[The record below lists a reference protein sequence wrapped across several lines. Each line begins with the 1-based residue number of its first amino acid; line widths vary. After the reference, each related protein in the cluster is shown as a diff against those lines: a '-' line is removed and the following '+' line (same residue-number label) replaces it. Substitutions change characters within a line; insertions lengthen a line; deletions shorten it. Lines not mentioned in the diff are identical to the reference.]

1 MTKFTR
7 RLQQIGN
14 SLLVSLP
21 KEWINSHNL
30 KKGSQ
35 VDLETAGQNSLFV
48 SVSGDEHRETSGLY
62 DSDLVISYP
71 LPAEENIVANTTGA
85 YLLGYNVIRI
95 ESAGSG
101 RIIPITDREEIRNSM
116 RRLVGMEIIEEDAS
130 HIEIQFLLDAATLN
144 PPKIL
149 KRMSSIAVGM
159 CEDVTRG
166 LISNDKS
173 NLLTIQNRDIEVNR
187 QYFLL
192 VRLLRSTLTDRKLA
206 GAFNLGSIDILD
218 YRVAANLLE
227 NGGDF
232 IVELAQQVMQS
243 SLSVEHS
250 NVIFEVMQDFERM
263 ASIAIDAFTK
273 PDRLLAI
280 ESIAIHHKLQD
291 KLASLRAMSSRQD
304 RNDVVNHLKDHNNN
318 NRDTDHTNDHTNGR
332 DTDHNNNNN
341 NNNSGQLAVDFI
353 DIIHMYEKIA
363 RSWADVADL
372 VKPIYNKM

>member
-1 MTKFTR
+1 M
-7 RLQQIGN
+7 
-14 SLLVSLP
+14 LVSLP
-21 KEWINSHNL
+21 KEWVVSHNL

-35 VDLETAGQNSLFV
+35 VDLETAAAEQGTLFV
-48 SVSGDEHRETSGLY
+48 SVSGNEHRDTSSSGLY
-62 DSDLVISYP
+62 GSNLVISYP
-71 LPAEENIVANTTGA
+71 LPAEENIVADTTGA
-85 YLLGYNVIRI
+85 YLLGYDVIRI

-130 HIEIQFLLDAATLN
+130 HIEMQFLLDATTLS

-159 CEDVTRG
+159 CEDVTHG
-166 LISNDKS
+166 LVSDDKS
-173 NLLTIQNRDIEVNR
+173 NLQTIQNRDIEVNR

-206 GAFNLGSIDILD
+206 GTFNLGSIDILD

-243 SLSVEHS
+243 SLSAEHS
-250 NVIFEVMQDFERM
+250 SMLFEVMQDFERM
-263 ASIAIDAFTK
+263 TSIAIDAFTK
-273 PDRLLAI
+273 SDRLLAI

-291 KLASLRAMSSRQD
+291 KLAGLRAISSRQD
-304 RNDVVNHLKDHNNN
+304 HNDDVVANTVKDPDDHNCDHNCDYDNN
-318 NRDTDHTNDHTNGR
+318 HTNSN
-332 DTDHNNNNN
+332 
-341 NNNSGQLAVDFI
+341 GQLAVDFI
-353 DIIHMYEKIA
+353 DIIHMYEKIT